1 MDFAKAFDK
10 VSHRHYFYKIKHYGI
25 NRNAYHCIK
34 HFLTNRTQNVV
45 LEGITSD
52 NTSGVSQGTVLGPIL
67 FSIYINDL
75 AEYMTHSKLRL
86 FAV

>member
-10 VSHRHYFYKIKHYGI
+10 VSHQHFFYKIKHYGI

-52 NTSGVSQGTVLGPIL
+52 NIPVTSGVSQGTVLRPIL
-67 FSIYINDL
+67 FS
-75 AEYMTHSKLRL
+75 
-86 FAV
+86 F